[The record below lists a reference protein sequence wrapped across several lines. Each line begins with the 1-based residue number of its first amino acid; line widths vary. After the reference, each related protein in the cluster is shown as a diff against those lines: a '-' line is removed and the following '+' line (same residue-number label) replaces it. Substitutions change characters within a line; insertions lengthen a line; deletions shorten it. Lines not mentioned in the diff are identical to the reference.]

1 MKTAL
6 ITGVRGQDGAYL
18 SRLLL
23 KKGYRVYGSDV
34 PAAEPWRLREL
45 GISGAVKEIQLD
57 LSSLP
62 AIVRVLKKIK
72 PDEIYNFAAQSFV
85 QDSFSDPLLAA
96 ENGFA
101 VARLLEAVRLARPSS
116 RFFQA
121 STAELFGGAGQTLKA
136 EEAGFHP
143 RSPYSVAKLYAH
155 WLTVNYRES
164 FGLHAGCGILFNHE
178 SPLRGEEFLTRKITL
193 AAAGIKK
200 GLRAKVLV
208 GNLDARRD
216 WGYAKEYV
224 EGMWLMLQQP
234 EAGDYVLATG
244 ETHTVR
250 EFIEAA
256 FAAAGYVLNWAGS
269 GADEKGKD
277 AATGKTLVEVSTEF
291 YRQAEVETLSGDAAK
306 AASVLG
312 WTPRTKIKELAAL
325 MVEADI
331 KRLEVKL

>member
-23 KKGYRVYGSDV
+23 KKGYCVYGSDI
-34 PAAEPWRLREL
+34 PGADPWRLKEL
-45 GISGAVKEIQLD
+45 GILKAVREISLD

-85 QDSFSDPLLAA
+85 QDSFSDPMRAA

-101 VARLLEAVRLARPSS
+101 VARLLEATRMTRPTA

-121 STAELFGGAGQTLKA
+121 STAELFGGQGQTLKA
-136 EEAGFHP
+136 EEDGFHP

-178 SPLRGEEFLTRKITL
+178 SPLRGEKFLTRKISM
-193 AAAGIKK
+193 AAARISK
-200 GLRAKVLV
+200 GLQKTVQV
-208 GNLDARRD
+208 GSLDSRRD
-216 WGYAKEYV
+216 WGYAEEYV
-224 EGMWLMLQQP
+224 EAAWRMLQRP
-234 EAGDYVLATG
+234 RAADYVLATG
-244 ETHTVR
+244 KVTTVR
-250 EFIEAA
+250 DFIAEA
-256 FAAAGYVLNWAGS
+256 FGAAGLQLAW
-269 GADEKGKD
+269 KGRGLRERGVD
-277 AATGKTLVEVSTEF
+277 RRTGKVLVQVSKEF
-291 YRQAEVETLSGDAAK
+291 YRPVETISMRGNCAK
-306 AASVLG
+306 AGRELG
-312 WTPRTKIKELAAL
+312 WRPKTKFKKLAAL

-331 KRLEVKL
+331 RRLEMTR

>member
-34 PAAEPWRLREL
+34 PAADPWRLREL
-45 GISGAVKEIQLD
+45 GIAGSVQEIQLD

-85 QDSFSDPLLAA
+85 QDSFSDPLRAA

-155 WLTVNYRES
+155 WLTVNYRET

-178 SPLRGEEFLTRKITL
+178 SPLRGERFLTRKISM
-193 AAAGIKK
+193 AAARIKA
-200 GLRAKVLV
+200 GLQKKVQV
-208 GNLDARRD
+208 GSLDSRRD
-216 WGYAKEYV
+216 WGYAEEYV
-224 EGMWLMLQQP
+224 DAAWRMLQRP
-234 EAGDYVLATG
+234 RAADYMLATG
-244 ETHTVR
+244 KVSTVR
-250 EFIEAA
+250 AFITAA
-256 FAAAGYVLNWAGS
+256 FGAAGIQLAW
-269 GADEKGKD
+269 KGHGLRERGLDKR
-277 AATGKTLVEVSTEF
+277 TGKTLVEVSRGF
-291 YRQAEVETLSGDAAK
+291 YRPVETISLRGNCAK
-306 AASVLG
+306 ARRELG
-312 WTPRTKIKELAAL
+312 WRPATGMKALAAL
-325 MVEADI
+325 MVRADI
-331 KRLEVKL
+331 ERLKEKR